1 MLRGQTCRKLQML
14 PGQSDRAK
22 LEGQLVQKRISL
34 REVRLKYS
42 AMKINTNLVFFRGA
56 HCRSPVSG
64 AHCMLRISKM
74 TDYALVIM
82 NRLAKS
88 PAQQLRMEELA
99 EATQLGLP
107 TVRKLMRQLVA
118 SGLVRSE
125 RGAKGGYQL
134 ARLPQMISIAQVVS
148 AVEGPLAITEC
159 CDDDGGCELSNG
171 CEVAYHMPTI
181 NELIAQ
187 ILSNISLTDMVG
199 LGAGVHHN
207 VQTILSRLTDRGS
220 HTAP

>member
-1 MLRGQTCRKLQML
+1 
-14 PGQSDRAK
+14 
-22 LEGQLVQKRISL
+22 
-34 REVRLKYS
+34 
-42 AMKINTNLVFFRGA
+42 MKINTDLVFFPGI
-56 HCRSPVSG
+56 PLKPG

-88 PAQQLRMEELA
+88 PVQQQRMEELA
-99 EATQLGLP
+99 EATKLGLP

-118 SGLVRSE
+118 AGLVRSE

-134 ARLPQMISIAQVVS
+134 ARLPEMISIAQVVS

-159 CDDDGGCELSNG
+159 CDDDGGCELTDG

-187 ILSNISLTDMVG
+187 ILNTISLTDMVG
-199 LGAGVHHN
+199 MGAGVHHN
-207 VQTILSRLTDRGS
+207 VQTILSRLTERN
-220 HTAP
+220 APPLV

>member
-1 MLRGQTCRKLQML
+1 
-14 PGQSDRAK
+14 
-22 LEGQLVQKRISL
+22 
-34 REVRLKYS
+34 
-42 AMKINTNLVFFRGA
+42 
-56 HCRSPVSG
+56 
-64 AHCMLRISKM
+64 MLRISKM

-88 PAQQLRMEELA
+88 PATLLRMEQLA
-99 EATQLGLP
+99 ESTQLGLP

-118 SGLVRSE
+118 AGLVRSE

-134 ARLPQMISIAQVVS
+134 ARLPELISIAQVVS

-159 CDDDGGCELSNG
+159 CEDDGGCELSQG

-187 ILSNISLTDMVG
+187 ILNTISLTDM
-199 LGAGVHHN
+199 AGMTAGIHYN
-207 VQTILSRLTDRGS
+207 METILSRLNQRV
-220 HTAP
+220 TAVQ